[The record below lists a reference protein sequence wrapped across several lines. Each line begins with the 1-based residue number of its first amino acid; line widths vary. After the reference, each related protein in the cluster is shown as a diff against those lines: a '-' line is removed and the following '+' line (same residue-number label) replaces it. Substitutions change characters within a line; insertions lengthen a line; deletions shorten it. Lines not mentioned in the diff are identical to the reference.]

1 MKKKI
6 FTIIIIVG
14 LLFIIGGIVLSFVE
28 PQRATSEKK
37 LSVKEQAVAASKKAV
52 NDILDS
58 SMTPEK
64 LKDKYNVSVGSEAIL
79 VGNNSILREKS
90 SLEKKLTDY
99 AKAQE
104 YYASRV
110 EKKMQDTFSYRL
122 GDYLVADEGKNV
134 IQKLY
139 FKSYYLELYLM
150 DMNALQDMLLSR
162 VGFSAYDKEGDLT
175 DDDLRLMYKAKVKA
189 MEIMDNYLDNYINS
203 EEEIEY
209 DMIYSVN
216 GKELGKLD
224 YYSLVCNV
232 SGIMYN
238 VLTDITVEGSSNYI
252 LQQQR
257 IQGYM
262 ANVNGTT
269 EQEVL
274 SLNYK

>member
-14 LLFIIGGIVLSFVE
+14 ILFIIGGIVLSFVE

-37 LSVKEQAVAASKKAV
+37 LSVKEQVVAASKKAV

-79 VGNNSILREKS
+79 VGNNSILKEKS
-90 SLEKKLTDY
+90 SLEKKLTNY
-99 AKAQE
+99 AKAQD

-122 GDYLVADEGKNV
+122 GDYLVADEGENV

>member
-6 FTIIIIVG
+6 FTIVIVIG

-28 PQRATSEKK
+28 PQRTTPEKK
-37 LSVKEQAVAASKKAV
+37 LSVKEQAIDASKKAV

-79 VGNNSILREKS
+79 VGNHSILREKS

-99 AKAQE
+99 AKAQD

-262 ANVNGTT
+262 ADVNGTT

>member
-6 FTIIIIVG
+6 FTIVIIVG
-14 LLFIIGGIVLSFVE
+14 ILFIIGGIVLSFVE
-28 PQRATSEKK
+28 PQRTTPEKK
-37 LSVKEQAVAASKKAV
+37 LSVKEQAIDASKKAV

-79 VGNNSILREKS
+79 VGNNSILKEKS
-90 SLEKKLTDY
+90 SLEKKLTNY
-99 AKAQE
+99 AKAQD

>member
-6 FTIIIIVG
+6 FTIVIIVG
-14 LLFIIGGIVLSFVE
+14 ILFIIGGIVLSFVE
-28 PQRATSEKK
+28 PQRTTPEKK
-37 LSVKEQAVAASKKAV
+37 LSVKEQAIDASKKAV

-79 VGNNSILREKS
+79 VGNHSILREKS
-90 SLEKKLTDY
+90 SLEKKLTNY
-99 AKAQE
+99 AKAQD

>member
-14 LLFIIGGIVLSFVE
+14 ILFIIGGIVLSFVE

-79 VGNNSILREKS
+79 VGNNSILKEKS
-90 SLEKKLTDY
+90 SLEKKLTNY
-99 AKAQE
+99 AKAQD

>member
-14 LLFIIGGIVLSFVE
+14 ILFIIGGIVLSFVE

-37 LSVKEQAVAASKKAV
+37 LSVKEQVVDISRKAV
-52 NDILDS
+52 NDVLDS

-64 LKDKYNVSVGSEAIL
+64 LKEKYNVSVGSEAIL

-90 SLEKKLTDY
+90 SLEKKLTTY
-99 AKAQE
+99 AKAQD
-104 YYASRV
+104 YYASKV

-122 GDYLVADEGKNV
+122 GDYLVADEGENV

-150 DMNALQDMLLSR
+150 DMNVLQDMLLSKI
-162 VGFSAYDKEGDLT
+162 GFSVYDKEGELTNEDLK
-175 DDDLRLMYKAKVKA
+175 LMYKAKVKA
-189 MEIMDNYLDNYINS
+189 MEIMDSYLDNYVNNQ
-203 EEEIEY
+203 EEIEY

-216 GKELGKLD
+216 DKELGKLD

-232 SGIMYN
+232 SGIMYS
-238 VLTDITVEGSSNYI
+238 VLTDITVEGSPNYL

-262 ANVNGTT
+262 ANVNGTD